1 MSEAIAKAEAKEQI
15 KHDIVEQAPSRS
27 QGEMR
32 DSIGRTATEE
42 SRENEEVFQKMQK
55 YEGAEVEDVAEAE
68 KIRNESEQAIKSAEV
83 EAMREMEEVT
93 NQTRG
98 EQKDTTPSALSSE
111 EIQEASKEVSA
122 SKQIE
127 TSEDAKVYENP
138 EDDPLIAGSE
148 KAIQDQVTEKIR
160 GREDEYGLN
169 NVEAERTNASIRIF
183 ERLVEEN
190 PEKMELYLDYG
201 NEKFKDR
208 QELVPTWYK
217 YLKMAIEFL
226 MNKKNVEKLEKEYGI
241 KEGKK
246 VVIENRIWIIT
257 KMDDKGVELEAEDSG
272 EQRDIKGER
281 LDAFTKAVENN
292 SDKTQTESISAE
304 PETKTQTQEQE
315 QKPENGSTK
324 MHPETMFGGNDWRA
338 PNPEAP
344 ARARGNLGESAT
356 PQNGPA
362 YVSDGDPDI
371 VVQTGQELEDIEK
384 IKK

>member
-208 QELVPTWYK
+208 QELVPFGRYF
-217 YLKMAIEFL
+217 YLFGIIICIVFDL
-226 MNKKNVEKLEKEYGI
+226 TVRIVDRKL
-241 KEGKK
+241 
-246 VVIENRIWIIT
+246 
-257 KMDDKGVELEAEDSG
+257 
-272 EQRDIKGER
+272 
-281 LDAFTKAVENN
+281 
-292 SDKTQTESISAE
+292 
-304 PETKTQTQEQE
+304 
-315 QKPENGSTK
+315 
-324 MHPETMFGGNDWRA
+324 
-338 PNPEAP
+338 
-344 ARARGNLGESAT
+344 
-356 PQNGPA
+356 
-362 YVSDGDPDI
+362 
-371 VVQTGQELEDIEK
+371 
-384 IKK
+384 